1 MTDVQMLLCSSMGPK
16 IEEQGEFLLR
26 FVYHE
31 TLISTMKS
39 LGVDPPKNAEFD
51 VIYADFKKHQA
62 YGALA
67 AAMHLA
73 KLQGGSASTGGP
85 RPRLGDKRVFQ
96 SKILGGILGQGDPK
110 IMEASG
116 PSLRARN
123 LLEKLVA

>member
-16 IEEQGEFLLR
+16 VEEQGEFLLR

-31 TLISTMKS
+31 TLMSTMKS

-51 VIYADFKKHQA
+51 VIYADFKKQQA

-73 KLQGGSASTGGP
+73 KLQSGTATGGP

-96 SKILGGILGQGDPK
+96 SKILGGVVGRGDPK
-110 IMEASG
+110 VMEASG
-116 PSLRARN
+116 PALRARN
-123 LLEKLVA
+123 LLEKLVS

>member
-16 IEEQGEFLLR
+16 VEEKGEFLLR

-39 LGVDPPKNAEFD
+39 LGIEPPKSTDFD
-51 VIYADFKKHQA
+51 VINADFKKHQA
-62 YGALA
+62 YGSLA

-73 KLQGGSASTGGP
+73 KLSGSGSGSGRNRA
-85 RPRLGDKRVFQ
+85 GDKRVFQ
-96 SKILGGILGQGDPK
+96 SKILKGVLGRGDPK

-116 PSLRARN
+116 PSLRARD
-123 LLEKLVA
+123 LLEKLVN